1 VAHEYA
7 SHISQIERGEVSGQD
22 ALTHTSRFMTAR
34 AHVLRALRVVGMP
47 MDEIR
52 RAAAIVRAEF
62 DDPFVLATR
71 RIATD
76 GVAVFVR
83 LADESLVRARDHQHA
98 IKEVLEH
105 HLHDIDWD
113 DTGAA
118 IRLRLPRY
126 PSGAEVVIDPR
137 FGWGSP
143 VLTANKVKVEDV
155 VALWRTGEP
164 ISAVAEEYDLTETVV
179 EDVLRQAASVL
190 PRPQPDRR
198 PRHPDRATPD
208 MLSTSSPSSTPA
220 TLRRSAT
227 PNGSPKAA
235 ARAGPCSPRTAGSAT
250 APTNSAP

>member
-1 VAHEYA
+1 MTIDSY
-7 SHISQIERGEVSGQD
+7 QTP
-22 ALTHTSRFMTAR
+22 LLTAR
-34 AHVLRALRVVGMP
+34 ETARYLKMPESTLNAWLASTSDEPLVHAVQPERRGWPRVPFVGIVEAHVLRALRAGGMP

-62 DDPFVLATR
+62 DDPYALAKR

-83 LADESLVRARDHQHA
+83 LADESLIRARDHQHA
-98 IKEVLEH
+98 IRDILEH

-113 DTGAA
+113 DAGTA
-118 IRLRLPRY
+118 IRLRLHHY
-126 PSGAEVVIDPR
+126 PSSAEVIIDPR

-179 EDVLRQAASVL
+179 EDVLRQAA
-190 PRPQPDRR
+190 
-198 PRHPDRATPD
+198 
-208 MLSTSSPSSTPA
+208 
-220 TLRRSAT
+220 
-227 PNGSPKAA
+227 
-235 ARAGPCSPRTAGSAT
+235 
-250 APTNSAP
+250 